1 MPAATILALDTAT
14 EQCSVALLCADRLIE
29 RCEPVGQRH
38 SERALPMIESVL
50 AEGAVRLADV
60 DLFAFGAGPGSF
72 TGLRIA
78 CGVVQGLA
86 YGCGRPVAGIGN
98 LRALA
103 ASAFAERPHR
113 RSVLIAIDA
122 RMHEAYCAAYRNDDE
137 VSELRAPAL
146 EVPAELPG
154 IARES
159 AVELVAGDD
168 LVVGGAGWDTQ
179 PAIERMTAVRATA
192 GAIARLARIDL
203 ALGRAVTAAEAMPVY
218 VRDNVALTIEE
229 RRRRVAA

>member
-1 MPAATILALDTAT
+1 MPAATVLALDTAT
-14 EQCSVALLCADRLIE
+14 EQCSVALLCGDRLIE
-29 RCEPVGQRH
+29 RCEHVGQRH
-38 SERALPMIESVL
+38 SERALPMIDAVL

-86 YGCGRPVAGIGN
+86 YGCGRPVMGIGN

-103 ASAFAERPHR
+103 ALAFAERPHH
-113 RSVLIAIDA
+113 RSALVAIDA
-122 RMHEAYCAAYRNDDE
+122 RMHEAYCAVYGNDDE

-146 EVPAELPG
+146 EIPDDLPG
-154 IARES
+154 IAREA

-168 LVVGGAGWDTQ
+168 VVLRGAAWDMR
-179 PAIERMTAVRATA
+179 PGIERLSAGRATA
-192 GAIARLARIDL
+192 GAMVRLARIDL
-203 ALGRAVTAAEAMPVY
+203 ARGRAVTAAEAMPVY